1 MLYSFNWAIEGIV
14 WALRHERSM
23 RIHVAAAVIVV
34 VLGLVFSVS
43 RVELL
48 LILAAITFVM
58 VAELINTA
66 VEKIIDLFAE
76 GVSEPAKIAKDV
88 AAGAVL
94 VASINAL
101 AVGYLV
107 FYDNLVSWPYQVF
120 NRLWLSHVDLIVAA
134 LVLVGLIVIGV
145 KAATRQRSYL
155 RGGWPSG
162 HAAVAFA
169 AWVAITA
176 LAVRTAYAAPLSA
189 VALIMAVLTAQS
201 RVQAGIHSF
210 LEVLAGAI
218 LGSVVMMIVLAVF
231 RPF

>member
-120 NRLWLSHVDLIVAA
+120 NRLRLSHVDLIVAA

-145 KAATRQRSYL
+145 KVATRQRSYL

>member
-107 FYDNLVSWPYQVF
+107 FYDNLVS
-120 NRLWLSHVDLIVAA
+120 
-134 LVLVGLIVIGV
+134 
-145 KAATRQRSYL
+145 
-155 RGGWPSG
+155 
-162 HAAVAFA
+162 
-169 AWVAITA
+169 
-176 LAVRTAYAAPLSA
+176 
-189 VALIMAVLTAQS
+189 
-201 RVQAGIHSF
+201 
-210 LEVLAGAI
+210 
-218 LGSVVMMIVLAVF
+218 
-231 RPF
+231 